1 MSSSGRLILLALRG
15 LSGVML
21 LTCLFSCTGKTL
33 RARTDRDVFSIIKK
47 NKTGIPNTGVHLDS
61 ITPPAPVTLEKLQ
74 NNLKTEDFLG
84 DRKQIE
90 QNARVISLPKALD
103 LAVHHNRTYLGEKE
117 TVYLTALDLALTRY
131 SYSPIAAAAGSAQ
144 QTRQQIQVPL
154 RAPSTTAVTTATVA
168 PAVNQLITQNTQ
180 QARGNIGFGML
191 ARAGT
196 QIAMDLTT
204 DFTRFLTGG
213 LRSVSDSKLAAS
225 VTQPLLRGA
234 GRLGAREPLTQ
245 AERNTLYSIRTF
257 TQYRKS
263 FAVDI
268 ARAYYQALLSRESA
282 RNAYIAYIAFAGT
295 KGLIERETAMA
306 AANKRTLSSLGQLR
320 QAELTYKRRWIQA
333 IQNYEQNLDDL
344 KIELGVPVTEK
355 ILLDQ
360 NDFTKLSIMHPPG
373 SQEQGIETALQ
384 ARLDLHNERDS
395 LVDAERKIKV
405 AEQNL
410 LPGLNIG
417 LDYSITSNANAT
429 KPGLNARNNTLS
441 PRIDFDPNLDR
452 RAERMDVRAT
462 EVTAQRSR
470 RALDLAEEQVR
481 KQVRASWRDLE
492 LAKKQYEIA
501 QTDLKMS
508 QERLIME
515 EEFMAVDKGTARDLI
530 EAQRDLINAR
540 DFNNSALVAHT
551 LARISLYRDMGV
563 LFIRNDGSWEDVL
576 NQEQPLARP

>member
-1 MSSSGRLILLALRG
+1 MPLPDQLLLLLLRG
-15 LSGVML
+15 LVGAML
-21 LTCLFSCTGKTL
+21 IMSLQSCTGKTL
-33 RARTDRDVFSIIKK
+33 RTRTDREIFSIIKK
-47 NKTGIPNTGVHLDS
+47 SKVGIPNVGVHLES
-61 ITPPAPVTLEKLQ
+61 IIPPAPVTLEKLEK
-74 NNLKTEDFLG
+74 NVKTEDFLG
-84 DRKQIE
+84 DRKNIE

-117 TVYLTALDLALTRY
+117 RVYLAALDLALTRY
-131 SYSPIAAAAGSAQ
+131 NYSPIAAAASSLQ
-144 QTRQQIQVPL
+144 QTSQQVQVPL
-154 RAPSTTAVTTATVA
+154 RAPSEQSVSTATVA
-168 PAVNQLITQNTQ
+168 PVVNQLITQNTL
-180 QARGNIGFGML
+180 QARGNVGFTML
-191 ARAGT
+191 AQAGT
-196 QIAMDLTT
+196 QIAADLAT

-213 LRSVSDSKLAAS
+213 LRNVSDSRLAAS

-245 AERNTLYSIRTF
+245 AERNCLYSIRSF
-257 TQYRKS
+257 TQYRKN
-263 FAVDI
+263 FAVDV
-268 ARAYYQALLSRESA
+268 ARAYYEALLSRESA
-282 RNAYIAYIAFAGT
+282 RNAHIAYIAFAGA

-320 QAELTYKRRWIQA
+320 QAELTYQRRWIQA

-344 KIELGVPVTEK
+344 KIELGVPVTDK
-355 ILLDQ
+355 IILDQ
-360 NDFTKLSIMHPPG
+360 NDFTKLSIMHLPG
-373 SQEQGIETALQ
+373 VREQGIETALQ

-395 LVDAERKIKV
+395 LIDAERKIKV

-417 LDYSITSNANAT
+417 LDFSITGNANST
-429 KPGLNARNNTLS
+429 KPSLNARNNS
-441 PRIDFDPNLDR
+441 VGPRIEFDPNLDR
-452 RAERMDVRAT
+452 RSERVDLRAT
-462 EVTAQRSR
+462 EVSAQRSK
-470 RALDLAEEQVR
+470 RALELAEEQVR

-501 QTDLKMS
+501 QTDLKIS
-508 QERLIME
+508 QQRLTME

-530 EAQRDLINAR
+530 EAQRDLIDAR
-540 DFNNSALVAHT
+540 DFNNTALVAHT